1 MSFIIKDANVIDYNR
16 IDWSDSYYTD
26 GTYRWVHKCGYNGKS
41 GGKYDYFFED
51 NWDNTNGQYLTAI
64 NKDGVAETWI
74 RKKDYKTDG
83 TNIYKRE
90 WDQYGE
96 KLIHFENDSFTNVIA
111 QFRRVEGYQQKCETK
126 TYGNAANNW
135 KETCNNPSTKYRHT
149 GGEYRNIDN
158 YTDIIDW
165 SNGEY
170 VWVNQK
176 FYVMDENGNATSEV
190 AKDAN
195 GEEIENENDLTY
207 VPAAFVLVGG
217 DGTRVSFSLN
227 ISVPTY
233 ETDMKRVDCTYY
245 KTNDNSSYVDSSNI
259 VVNSILDAESKEW
272 QSSWT
277 SQISQAAKDNAT
289 VANQTRQEDE
299 YIMRLLVNKQNIR
312 LRHRTAKEWQG
323 WGNNEEEKKIYS
335 NGRDA
340 NGLWFRV
347 NVKILDGKL
356 SVNIT
361 DDQGDTRQLFT
372 PRTIS
377 LETRASTKKFQAVME
392 LNNIQELML
401 DDLSI
406 ISLDSNLN
414 EISGAA
420 SYKEDFLRGVP
431 AKFSNFLKYQ

>member
-1 MSFIIKDANVIDYNR
+1 MGSALGANAVIKDIEIMPPQAPAVDTGSNPTVIKTFTNQENLYSASIEFSKYMNNKDVSDKVQVYEKDNESIKVANMALWIYKTMHLILDTDESVAETKPLKNTTKYVISLPQVTYDRWDWELPSVMKHEFTTVPSEGWYPSQSEVIDNLTDGNIAKYVSNNSGWKNSEYLLLLDNISDGDTDNISNMQIDFSYRFDSNNWQEMSFIIKDANVIDYNR

-41 GGKYDYFFED
+41 GGEYDYFFED

-111 QFRRVEGYQQKCETK
+111 QFRRVEGYQQKCESK

-195 GEEIENENDLTY
+195 GEEIDRSGTTKSYQRGHTY
-207 VPAAFVLVGG
+207 SKAAG
-217 DGTRVSFSLN
+217 
-227 ISVPTY
+227 I
-233 ETDMKRVDCTYY
+233 
-245 KTNDNSSYVDSSNI
+245 
-259 VVNSILDAESKEW
+259 
-272 QSSWT
+272 
-277 SQISQAAKDNAT
+277 T
-289 VANQTRQEDE
+289 VWEKGNW
-299 YIMRLLVNKQNIR
+299 V
-312 LRHRTAKEWQG
+312 AKE
-323 WGNNEEEKKIYS
+323 
-335 NGRDA
+335 
-340 NGLWFRV
+340 
-347 NVKILDGKL
+347 
-356 SVNIT
+356 
-361 DDQGDTRQLFT
+361 
-372 PRTIS
+372 
-377 LETRASTKKFQAVME
+377 
-392 LNNIQELML
+392 
-401 DDLSI
+401 SI
-406 ISLDSNLN
+406 
-414 EISGAA
+414 
-420 SYKEDFLRGVP
+420 
-431 AKFSNFLKYQ
+431 